1 MKNLRWVL
9 FFAGLLILLLP
20 FQSQA
25 QEVVQEAAKS
35 GFFSKIGDWLISQGQ
50 GFLGGLVF
58 AYAAK
63 QGWTLIIKKVAS
75 KGALI
80 TKELGELMSDSSVL
94 LSAVDKSIKDDGSID
109 QNSVKE
115 VLAAGKEV
123 YVELKDVAISI
134 KPK

>member
-1 MKNLRWVL
+1 MKNLKLVA
-9 FFAGLLILLLP
+9 FFGVALILLLT
-20 FQSQA
+20 FQAQA
-25 QEVVQEAAKS
+25 QEVVETSTKTGFMSRVWVWVMDQGAGMIAGMAMAFAAK
-35 GFFSKIGDWLISQGQ
+35 K
-50 GFLGGLVF
+50 
-58 AYAAK
+58 
-63 QGWTLIIKKVAS
+63 GWTLFIKKVAS

-94 LSAVDKSIKDDGSID
+94 LSLVDKSIKDDGSID

>member
-9 FFAGLLILLLP
+9 FFAAMILVIPLMAQVGVDAPPEIKTGLM
-20 FQSQA
+20 
-25 QEVVQEAAKS
+25 AKVWTW
-35 GFFSKIGDWLISQGQ
+35 FVSQGQ

-58 AYAAK
+58 AFAAK

-80 TKELGELMSDSSVL
+80 TKELGELMADSSVL
-94 LSAVDKSIKDDGSID
+94 LSAVDKSIKEDGSID